1 MSTPTDPNAR
11 DIFAITGLP
20 PEVLAV
26 GMAKYSRSAAS
37 IKETLAELTEEK
49 SAEFHE
55 KWVLGYGDA
64 SVADMAVV
72 ALACENVSML
82 ASKAIEDHRL
92 ASYQEKSTR
101 YQSFERKLAADG
113 TVPPRRYYRPVPV
126 MASAHA
132 NSYTETCEKMFDAY
146 VDLSQ
151 TMAEYYR
158 QTYPKPE
165 DVTEKMYAAKLKAR
179 SLDIARYLLPTATL
193 TNLGWISSAR
203 GLRRAI
209 FKMKQHDLDEVRTV
223 ARELEAAAT
232 NPAHNPHAQ
241 EIEALLLAA
250 DPSARPFAEG
260 IKAKLN
266 LQYKGAPT
274 LIKYTDPTPYKKD
287 LRRRMHQVAATVLG
301 DLHILDDEP
310 RVAFYEA
317 VHPEID
323 LATSLLYDATNFSYG
338 QIRRVVE
345 DLPILARAD
354 IIAAGTADRGPFDVI
369 GRPYEVGGL
378 IFDTLM
384 DYGAFRDLQRH
395 RMCTQLNQPLTS
407 LHGFEEPPE
416 SMGMEQAGGLDI
428 FETIIQKAGGLYR
441 AMETDLPYEASYV
454 LPMATRKRTLFIM
467 NPRELTHMVEL
478 RSKSGGHMSYREVV
492 RDMLEQVRT
501 VYPHLVQHIRLAP
514 IDFSADFYKR

>member
-1 MSTPTDPNAR
+1 
-11 DIFAITGLP
+11 
-20 PEVLAV
+20 
-26 GMAKYSRSAAS
+26 
-37 IKETLAELTEEK
+37 
-49 SAEFHE
+49 
-55 KWVLGYGDA
+55 
-64 SVADMAVV
+64 
-72 ALACENVSML
+72 
-82 ASKAIEDHRL
+82 
-92 ASYQEKSTR
+92 
-101 YQSFERKLAADG
+101 
-113 TVPPRRYYRPVPV
+113 
-126 MASAHA
+126 
-132 NSYTETCEKMFDAY
+132 
-146 VDLSQ
+146 
-151 TMAEYYR
+151 
-158 QTYPKPE
+158 
-165 DVTEKMYAAKLKAR
+165 
-179 SLDIARYLLPTATL
+179 
-193 TNLGWISSAR
+193 
-203 GLRRAI
+203 
-209 FKMKQHDLDEVRTV
+209 MKQHDLDEVRTV

-354 IIAAGTADRGPFDVI
+354 IIAAGTADRAAIRCHWPTIRSRRVDIRHAHGLRRVPRPATPPYVYAAQPTAYQPARLRGTTRI
-369 GRPYEVGGL
+369 NGHGAGRRLGYL
-378 IFDTLM
+378 
-384 DYGAFRDLQRH
+384 RDHHPKSR
-395 RMCTQLNQPLTS
+395 
-407 LHGFEEPPE
+407 
-416 SMGMEQAGGLDI
+416 
-428 FETIIQKAGGLYR
+428 GLYR

-478 RSKSGGHMSYREVV
+478 HSSLVATCHTAKWCGICWSRSVPCT
-492 RDMLEQVRT
+492 RT
-501 VYPHLVQHIRLAP
+501 WCST
-514 IDFSADFYKR
+514 SA